1 MLALAALWITAN
13 FYLWSMKQSH
23 LTLFWQS
30 LGMAAVAYPAFYW
43 YVTMPARGGESVRRR
58 FIEAEKAE
66 R

>member
-1 MLALAALWITAN
+1 MGHIVMLVLAVIWIGSS

-23 LTLFWQS
+23 LALFWQS

-43 YVTMPARGGESVRRR
+43 YVTR
-58 FIEAEKAE
+58 EK